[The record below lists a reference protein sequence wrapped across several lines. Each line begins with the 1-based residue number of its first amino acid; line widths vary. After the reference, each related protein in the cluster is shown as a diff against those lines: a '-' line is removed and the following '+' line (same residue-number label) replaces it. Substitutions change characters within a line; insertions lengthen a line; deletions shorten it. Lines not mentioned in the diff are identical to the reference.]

1 MDLLVKAMAKKGPVA
16 VTVLV
21 NTATVE
27 KARTLHDT
35 YPTATAALGRTMTAV
50 MLMASLLKEGQ
61 KISVQIVGEGPLK
74 EVFAEA
80 DWLSRVRGYVRKP
93 HVFMGLIGESLD
105 VGRAIGPGYLHV
117 IKDLGLRESYHSSI
131 PLQTGE
137 IASDIAYYLSVS
149 EQFPAAISLGVY
161 VDTDNSVKAS
171 GGFLVHTMPGIDGWL
186 VTYMEDRV
194 STTPTVS
201 SMVLDGK
208 TPKEIVSEILGMPF
222 DVIDQRE
229 VSYYCPCSKERVL
242 RALIT
247 LGEQDL
253 REMIAQKDPPAIQCH
268 FCKTDY
274 SVTPVELAE
283 LIRGMKVE

>member
-1 MDLLVKAMAKKGPVA
+1 LDILVKAIAKNEPVA
-16 VTVLV
+16 ATVIV
-21 NTATVE
+21 NTAIVE
-27 KARTLHDT
+27 KARVLHDT

-61 KISVQIVGEGPLK
+61 KISMQIVGDGPLK

-105 VGRAIGPGYLHV
+105 VGRAIGAGYLHV
-117 IKDLGLRESYHSSI
+117 IKDLGLKESYHSSV

-149 EQFPAAISLGVY
+149 EQFPTAVSLGVY

-171 GGFLVHTMPGIDGWL
+171 GGFLVHTLPGADDWL
-186 VTYMEDRV
+186 VTYLEDRI
-194 STTPTVS
+194 STSPTVS

-208 TPKEIVSEILGMPF
+208 KPEELIGEILGLPF

-229 VSYYCPCSKERVL
+229 ISYYCPCSKDRVL

-247 LGEQDL
+247 FGEQEL
-253 REMIAQKDPPAIQCH
+253 RQMISGDETLAIQCH

-274 SVTPVELAE
+274 SVNPLELEE
-283 LIRGMKVE
+283 LIREMRAE

>member
-1 MDLLVKAMAKKGPVA
+1 MDLLVKAIARKGPIA

-21 NTATVE
+21 NTSTVE

-35 YPTATAALGRTMTAV
+35 YPTATAALGRTMTGV

-61 KISVQIVGEGPLK
+61 KISVQIVGDGPLK

-105 VGRAIGPGYLHV
+105 VGRAIGLGYLHV
-117 IKDLGLRESYHSSI
+117 IKDLGLRESYYSSI

-171 GGFLVHTMPGIDGWL
+171 GGFLVHTLPGADDWL
-186 VTYMEDRV
+186 VTYMEDRI

-208 TPKEIVSEILGMPF
+208 TPGEIIHEILGIPF
-222 DVIDQRE
+222 DIIDQRG
-229 VSYYCPCSKERVL
+229 VSYYCPCSKDRVL

-247 LGEQDL
+247 LGLQDL
-253 REMIAQKDPPAIQCH
+253 REMIAQEEPLAIQCH

-274 SVTPVELAE
+274 SVMPLELE
-283 LIRGMKVE
+283 DLIREMQAG

>member
-1 MDLLVKAMAKKGPVA
+1 MDLLVKAMARKGF
-16 VTVLV
+16 VTVTVVV
-21 NTATVE
+21 NTASVD

-35 YPTATAALGRTMTAV
+35 YPTATAALGRTMTGV

-61 KISVQIVGEGPLK
+61 KISAQIVGDGPLK

-117 IKDLGLRESYHSSI
+117 IKDIGLRESYHSSI
-131 PLQTGE
+131 ALQTGE

-171 GGFLVHTMPGIDGWL
+171 GGFLVHTMPGIDDWL
-186 VTYMEDRV
+186 VTYMEDRI

-208 TPKEIVSEILGMPF
+208 APAEIIHEILGMPF
-222 DVIDQRE
+222 DIIDQKE
-229 VSYYCPCSKERVL
+229 VSYYCPCSKDRVL

-247 LGEQDL
+247 LGQQDL
-253 REMIAQKDPPAIQCH
+253 REMIAKEEPLAIQCH

-274 SVTPVELAE
+274 SVTPVELEE
-283 LIRGMKVE
+283 LIRQMQAE

>member
-1 MDLLVKAMAKKGPVA
+1 MDTLVKALAKNEPVA
-16 VTVLV
+16 VTILI

-27 KARTLHDT
+27 KARSLHDT
-35 YPTATAALGRTMTAV
+35 YPTATAALGRTMTGV

-61 KISVQIVGEGPLK
+61 KISLQIVGDGPLK

-105 VGRAIGPGYLHV
+105 VGRAIGAGYLHV
-117 IKDLGLRESYHSSI
+117 IKDLGLRESYHSSV

-137 IASDIAYYLSVS
+137 IASDIAYYLNTS
-149 EQFPAAISLGVY
+149 EQFPAAVSLGVY

-171 GGFLVHTMPGIDGWL
+171 GGFLVHVLPGADDWL
-186 VTYMEDRV
+186 VTYLEDRIGT
-194 STTPTVS
+194 SPPVS
-201 SMVLDGK
+201 SMILDGK
-208 TPKEIVSEILGMPF
+208 EPAEIIREILGMPF
-222 DVIDQRE
+222 DIIEQRTI
-229 VSYYCPCSKERVL
+229 SYYCPCSKDRVL

-247 LGEQDL
+247 LGEQEL
-253 REMIAQKDPPAIQCH
+253 RQMITEDETLAIQCH

-274 SVTPVELAE
+274 SVTPAE
-283 LIRGMKVE
+283 LEDLIREMQAG

>member
-1 MDLLVKAMAKKGPVA
+1 MARKGPVA

-35 YPTATAALGRTMTAV
+35 YPTATAALGRTMTGV

-61 KISVQIVGEGPLK
+61 KMSVQIVGDGPLK

-80 DWLSRVRGYVRKP
+80 DWLSRVRGYIRKP

-171 GGFLVHTMPGIDGWL
+171 GGFLVHTMPGIDDWL
-186 VTYMEDRV
+186 VTYMEDRI

-253 REMIAQKDPPAIQCH
+253 REMMAQKVPPAIQCH

-274 SVTPVELAE
+274 SVTPVELEE
-283 LIRGMKVE
+283 LILNGLAE